1 MKRFALPMLA
11 TALAA
16 ALAFVAALAP
26 VTAQAADPYPSRT
39 IRLVVIYTAGG
50 ANDIVARSVGQKLS
64 DAVGQPVII
73 ENKPGAAG
81 YIGAEYVAKS
91 PPDGYTLLVG
101 GNPQIVGPL
110 LFKSHK
116 LNAIK
121 DFTAVANLVRAPIV
135 LVSAPGLPANNAR
148 ELFQAAKAK
157 PGVFS
162 YASTSPSFMMSLEQI
177 NALAGIDLLKVAYKG
192 MREAMVDVTAGR
204 VSVMLD
210 TIGAQLPHIKAGRT
224 KALAVTGAKRY
235 WQLPDVP
242 TIAESGLE
250 GYDEDPYIGLIGP
263 AGMDPAVVE
272 RINTE
277 VNKILRDPE
286 LKAKLEAMGFTPEP
300 TTTKNFADML
310 LTTQTRY
317 QKVVERIGLKPE

>member
-1 MKRFALPMLA
+1 MKRLAILALG
-11 TALAA
+11 LAA
-16 ALAFVAALAP
+16 ALLPF
-26 VTAQAADPYPSRT
+26 TASAADPYPAKA

-50 ANDIVARSVGQKLS
+50 ANDIVARAVGEKLS
-64 DAVGQPVII
+64 QAMGQPVII

-81 YIGAEYVAKS
+81 YIGADYVAKS
-91 PPDGYTLLVG
+91 QPDGYTLLVG

-110 LFKSHK
+110 LYKAHK

-135 LVSAPGLPANNAR
+135 MVSAPSLPANNAK
-148 ELFQAAKAK
+148 ELFQMAKAK
-157 PGVFS
+157 PGQLS

-177 NALAGIDLLKVAYKG
+177 NSLAGIDLLRVAYKG
-192 MREAMVDVTAGR
+192 MPEALVDVTAGR

-224 KALAVTGAKRY
+224 KALAVTGSKRY

-242 TIAESGLE
+242 TIAESGLV
-250 GYDEDPYIGLIGP
+250 GYDEDPYIGLLGP

-277 VNKILRDPE
+277 VGKILKDPD
-286 LKAKLEAMGFTPEP
+286 LKAKLENMGFTPEP
-300 TTTKNFADML
+300 TSTKVFAEML
-310 LTTQTRY
+310 VTTQTRY
-317 QKVVERIGLKPE
+317 ARVVERIGLKPE